1 MEWWSN
7 FLNWA
12 NTDGG
17 AYVITSIAVPAAS
30 IIVAGL
36 LAAWIASGSIKR
48 LLSNR
53 DRELKVA
60 AIGALVDAAE
70 QASVWNS
77 LTPQEQVL
85 SDRATGQADIQVRLL
100 PIKSSTL
107 AADWASYSLAE
118 MKRNSATFGYQIE
131 PAVIQFRD
139 QLVEWQ
145 HRPGRTR
152 RSFQADI
159 ERWKAKSVDAEGV
172 LREQQDAWV
181 AQQHHEQYAAPTAAT
196 PPTGAVA
203 AGTTAG
209 ASAAASS
216 APGVPAASAAVQP
229 NTATAARPAAAA
241 PALYSTSLSSTPAPS
256 APPVPTGA
264 LDTQRVLND
273 VDDIERQIE
282 AGAAR

>member
-17 AYVITSIAVPAAS
+17 AYVIVSIAVPAAS

-48 LLSNR
+48 LLAGR

-77 LTPQEQVL
+77 LTPQEQIL

-100 PIKSSTL
+100 PIKGATL
-107 AADWASYSLAE
+107 AANWAAYSLAE

-131 PAVIQFRD
+131 PAVVQFRD

-145 HRPGRTR
+145 HKPSRSR
-152 RSFQADI
+152 RSFQADLD
-159 ERWKAKSVDAEGV
+159 RWKAKSADSEST
-172 LREQQDAWV
+172 LRDQQEAWV
-181 AQQHHEQYAAPTAAT
+181 AQQHHEQHAAP
-196 PPTGAVA
+196 
-203 AGTTAG
+203 
-209 ASAAASS
+209 ASAASQT
-216 APGVPAASAAVQP
+216 APDAV
-229 NTATAARPAAAA
+229 ATH
-241 PALYSTSLSSTPAPS
+241 TPAPAVTPTVVTAPHYDSPTYS
-256 APPVPTGA
+256 APGA

-273 VDDIERQIE
+273 VDAVERQIE
-282 AGAAR
+282 AGATR

>member
-48 LLSNR
+48 LIAGR

-100 PIKSSTL
+100 PIKGAAL
-107 AADWASYSLAE
+107 AANWAAYSLAE

-145 HRPGRTR
+145 HRPGRSR
-152 RSFQADI
+152 RAFQADV
-159 ERWKAKSVDAEGV
+159 ERWKAKSADSESA
-172 LREQQDAWV
+172 LRDQQEAWV
-181 AQQHHEQYAAPTAAT
+181 AQQHHEQHVGTAPAPQGAQTA
-196 PPTGAVA
+196 V
-203 AGTTAG
+203 
-209 ASAAASS
+209 AASS
-216 APGVPAASAAVQP
+216 AV
-229 NTATAARPAAAA
+229 AAA
-241 PALYSTSLSSTPAPS
+241 PAPVATPAVPAAAQAVPA
-256 APPVPTGA
+256 APAAPHYDSPVYTAPAAPAGA
-264 LDTQRVLND
+264 LDTQRVLTD
-273 VDDIERQIE
+273 VDAVERQIE
-282 AGAAR
+282 AGVGR

>member
-7 FLNWA
+7 FLTWS

-17 AYVITSIAVPAAS
+17 AFVITGIAVPALA

-36 LAAWIASGSIKR
+36 LASWIASGSIKR
-48 LLSNR
+48 LLASR

-100 PIKSSTL
+100 PIKG
-107 AADWASYSLAE
+107 AAVAANWAAHSLAE
-118 MKRNSATFGYQIE
+118 MKRSSATFGYQVE

-152 RSFQADI
+152 RSFQSDLDRWAAQGSDS
-159 ERWKAKSVDAEGV
+159 ERTLS
-172 LREQQDAWV
+172 EQQDAWV
-181 AQQHHEQYAAPTAAT
+181 AQQHHEQYAGQAAPSS
-196 PPTGAVA
+196 GA
-203 AGTTAG
+203 
-209 ASAAASS
+209 
-216 APGVPAASAAVQP
+216 APGVSGSAASTSPNGSSNAASQ
-229 NTATAARPAAAA
+229 A
-241 PALYSTSLSSTPAPS
+241 PAYATKAYPSQSVEAPR
-256 APPVPTGA
+256 ATTGT
-264 LDTQRVLND
+264 LDTQRVLSN
-273 VDDIERQIE
+273 VDALERQID
-282 AGAAR
+282 AKPSR

>member
-7 FLNWA
+7 FLSWA
-12 NTDGG
+12 STDGG

-48 LLSNR
+48 LIAGR

-100 PIKSSTL
+100 PIKGAIL
-107 AADWASYSLAE
+107 AANWSAYSLAE

-145 HRPGRTR
+145 HRPGRSR
-152 RSFQADI
+152 RSFQADLD
-159 ERWKAKSVDAEGV
+159 RWKAKSADSETT
-172 LREQQDAWV
+172 LRDQQEAWV
-181 AQQHHEQYAAPTAAT
+181 AQQHHEQYAAPVQDAQ
-196 PPTGAVA
+196 
-203 AGTTAG
+203 
-209 ASAAASS
+209 
-216 APGVPAASAAVQP
+216 APVS
-229 NTATAARPAAAA
+229 AA
-241 PALYSTSLSSTPAPS
+241 PAPHYSSPTYAAPV
-256 APPVPTGA
+256 AATGA

-273 VDDIERQIE
+273 VDAVERQIE

>member
-12 NTDGG
+12 GTDGG
-17 AYVITSIAVPAAS
+17 AYVITSIAVPAVS

-48 LLSNR
+48 LLANR
-53 DRELKVA
+53 DRDLKVA

-100 PIKSSTL
+100 PLKG
-107 AADWASYSLAE
+107 AAVAANWAAHSLAE
-118 MKRNSATFGYQIE
+118 MKRSSATFGYQIE

-152 RSFQADI
+152 RSFQSDLDRWSTQGTDT
-159 ERWKAKSVDAEGV
+159 ERTLK
-172 LREQQDAWV
+172 EQQEAWV
-181 AQQHHEQYAAPTAAT
+181 AQQHHEQYSAPAANPAPGASTAA
-196 PPTGAVA
+196 AN
-203 AGTTAG
+203 AG
-209 ASAAASS
+209 A
-216 APGVPAASAAVQP
+216 
-229 NTATAARPAAAA
+229 ATG
-241 PALYSTSLSSTPAPS
+241 TSTPAPEAAAAYR
-256 APPVPTGA
+256 APSYPSRSVDAPRATTGT
-264 LDTQRVLND
+264 LDTQRVLNN
-273 VDDIERQIE
+273 VDALERQID
-282 AGAAR
+282 ANPTR